1 MSEEGQ
7 IRWCRKKRKWEIL
20 PKAIERLRKMWIWMR
35 KLWTS
40 DDLQKIL
47 VFLLSFINTEQ
58 GKGKKTC
65 WSLNSCYS
73 ILKKKNL
80 TLCNYLQL
88 CTGKDS
94 HGRRD
99 WRSISNH
106 KPQSPVIT
114 IQPLNK
120 KSSQF
125 ANHDHNSIVLAP
137 GSLGSQLQDHSC
149 RTPGYN
155 CDSWWRQR
163 ESPPGKD
170 KYCSVKI
177 TNQIHSNSR
186 R

>member
-1 MSEEGQ
+1 MEDEGQ
-7 IRWCRKKRKWEIL
+7 IRWCRKKRKWKIL
-20 PKAIERLRKMWIWMR
+20 PKAVERLRKTWIWMR
-35 KLWTS
+35 RFWTS
-40 DDLQKIL
+40 DDLQRTF

-58 GKGKKTC
+58 GEGK
-65 WSLNSCYS
+65 NHAE
-73 ILKKKNL
+73 ILTHVIAYKKKSL
-80 TLCNYLQL
+80 TPCNYLQL
-88 CTGKDS
+88 WTGKDS
-94 HGRRD
+94 HGKGD

-125 ANHDHNSIVLAP
+125 ASHNRNYIVFAP
-137 GSLGSQLQDHSC
+137 GSLGPQLWDHSC

-163 ESPPGKD
+163 ESPPEKD
-170 KYCSVKI
+170 KYCSIKI
-177 TNQIHSNSR
+177 TNQIYSNSR